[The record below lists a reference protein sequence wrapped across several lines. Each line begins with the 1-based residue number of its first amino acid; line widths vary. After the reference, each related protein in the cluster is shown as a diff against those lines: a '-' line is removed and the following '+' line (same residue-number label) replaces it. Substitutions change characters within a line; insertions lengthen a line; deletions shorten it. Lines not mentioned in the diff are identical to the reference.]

1 MESVASTIIMRRVAE
16 AAVPKETSRGRIKKI
31 TKEEEASSDLDGD
44 NIYLN
49 ETAQHLHRATND
61 KVWCKST
68 HCTNPN
74 WSQRRFRRTRE

>member
-16 AAVPKETSRGRIKKI
+16 PVPKETRRGRIKKI
-31 TKEEEASSDLDGD
+31 TKDEETSSDLDDD

-49 ETAQHLHRATND
+49 ETAQHLHRGTND
-61 KVWCKST
+61 KVRCKST

-74 WSQRRFRRTRE
+74 WKHRRFRRTRE